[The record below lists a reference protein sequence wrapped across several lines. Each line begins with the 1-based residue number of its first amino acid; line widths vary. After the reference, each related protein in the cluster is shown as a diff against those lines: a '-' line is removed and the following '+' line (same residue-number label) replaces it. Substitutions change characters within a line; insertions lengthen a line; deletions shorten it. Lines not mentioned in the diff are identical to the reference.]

1 MRGSQPERDDEIARV
16 RARRTRPRGTGRSMR
31 GRVGQRAPVVRA
43 ALVALCALVAVLTVS
58 GGATALERPDSLG
71 LEQSPPTVT
80 VVGAAQVG
88 GDLTAEPADF
98 AVGDVMMYAWSA
110 DGVPL
115 TGADAARLPLTPD
128 LVGAMLTV
136 TATGRQDGRPDEMA
150 TATVGPVTPGV
161 IAPVGTPLI
170 TGTPR
175 VDAVLSGSAGTW
187 DPAATLTYAWLADGS
202 PVTGATSL
210 TFTPRAEQVTAVLS
224 LRVTAVRDGYA
235 TRSATSAVTLPVG
248 SATFTTSPTPTISG
262 TLRVGRVLTAD
273 PGAWSPSA
281 TLTYQWR
288 AGGVA
293 IAGATARTYVLQ
305 AADRTRQMS
314 VQVRGGRPGYVPVTR
329 TSAATAAVDYGLFT
343 ASPTPT
349 IGGVVQIGSTVRAA
363 PGTWSPSAVL
373 SYQWRVGGVAITG
386 ATGAS
391 YVIPSG
397 YLGRSLS
404 VTVTG
409 RRTGYLTVSRT
420 STARTVT
427 QPFTAAPTPKISAQL
442 TRVGWVQR
450 ATAGAWSP
458 AATLSVQWRRN
469 GAAITGAT
477 GWSYRLT
484 TADLGKRITV
494 TVTGRRS
501 GYTTTTRTS
510 AATATVL
517 AAPYGFTSSG
527 TPAAPPTAAY
537 APSVIRTLT
546 DAQWSAITVAGV
558 WRAGDCPGGRS
569 TFRRV
574 DVPYWGLDGKV
585 HRGYV
590 VVNADVARST
600 AKIFDALYAKRFPLH
615 RVEGIENWGGWEWL
629 ASKANASTAMNCR
642 KPSEANSS
650 NAYSPH
656 AWGRALD
663 FNPVQNPYVNPHT
676 GSWDP
681 NPPPSASTPGTIR
694 YGGVAWTVVT
704 SFGWYWSGNDSW
716 HDYMHFDTGYPST
729 PRSGLRVVDGAV
741 GHDR

>member
-1 MRGSQPERDDEIARV
+1 
-16 RARRTRPRGTGRSMR
+16 
-31 GRVGQRAPVVRA
+31 
-43 ALVALCALVAVLTVS
+43 
-58 GGATALERPDSLG
+58 
-71 LEQSPPTVT
+71 
-80 VVGAAQVG
+80 
-88 GDLTAEPADF
+88 
-98 AVGDVMMYAWSA
+98 
-110 DGVPL
+110 
-115 TGADAARLPLTPD
+115 
-128 LVGAMLTV
+128 
-136 TATGRQDGRPDEMA
+136 
-150 TATVGPVTPGV
+150 
-161 IAPVGTPLI
+161 
-170 TGTPR
+170 
-175 VDAVLSGSAGTW
+175 
-187 DPAATLTYAWLADGS
+187 
-202 PVTGATSL
+202 
-210 TFTPRAEQVTAVLS
+210 
-224 LRVTAVRDGYA
+224 
-235 TRSATSAVTLPVG
+235 
-248 SATFTTSPTPTISG
+248 
-262 TLRVGRVLTAD
+262 
-273 PGAWSPSA
+273 
-281 TLTYQWR
+281 
-288 AGGVA
+288 
-293 IAGATARTYVLQ
+293 
-305 AADRTRQMS
+305 MS

-546 DAQWSAITVAGV
+546 DAQWSAITAAGV

-681 NPPPSASTPGTIR
+681 NPPPSASTPGRSATR
-694 YGGVAWTVVT
+694 RGLDGRHLVRLVLVGQRLVARLHALRHRLPVHAAQRLAGRRRGGRSRPLTGERAAFATRATADGRLFPAGPERVRL
-704 SFGWYWSGNDSW
+704 W
-716 HDYMHFDTGYPST
+716 HGHRHRPHLRRHRHRARTG
-729 PRSGLRVVDGAV
+729 R
-741 GHDR
+741 